1 MTSTYATP
9 AVSVPAPRARR
20 GTSHRLLRS
29 FRKNPLGM
37 LSATYLVAVV
47 VAAILAPA
55 IAPYNPVETDVV
67 HRLIPP
73 IWTSGDVSHLLG
85 TDQLGRDILSR
96 IIHGAR
102 ISLVTG
108 LASVLIQSTVGMLCG
123 LFAGYYRRIDNVL
136 MRIADVQ
143 LSIPFLILALAVI
156 TVLGPGLNNVILVLG
171 LTGWVGY
178 ARVIR
183 GQVLSIRERE
193 FTEAA
198 RALGASNTRII
209 FRHIMPNVFAAGMV
223 IGTLQTASM
232 ITAEASLSY
241 LGLGVQ
247 PPTPAWGVM
256 VADGRDLIAL
266 AWWVATLPGLA
277 ILVTVVAI
285 NLLGDWLRE
294 ALDPRLKLT

>member
-1 MTSTYATP
+1 
-9 AVSVPAPRARR
+9 
-20 GTSHRLLRS
+20 
-29 FRKNPLGM
+29 
-37 LSATYLVAVV
+37 
-47 VAAILAPA
+47 
-55 IAPYNPVETDVV
+55 
-67 HRLIPP
+67 
-73 IWTSGDVSHLLG
+73 
-85 TDQLGRDILSR
+85 
-96 IIHGAR
+96 
-102 ISLVTG
+102 
-108 LASVLIQSTVGMLCG
+108 MLCG

-136 MRIADVQ
+136 MRIADIQ

-198 RALGASNTRII
+198 RTLGASNTRII

-223 IGTLQTASM
+223 IGTLQTAAM

>member
-1 MTSTYATP
+1 MSSAYETP
-9 AVSVPAPRARR
+9 AISMPLLGARRTAPR
-20 GTSHRLLRS
+20 RLRALR
-29 FRKNPLGM
+29 KHPVGVI
-37 LSATYLVAVV
+37 SALYLVLV
-47 VAAILAPA
+47 VAVAILAPV
-55 IAPYNPVETDVV
+55 IAPYNPVETDVI

-73 IWTSGDVSHLLG
+73 VWTSGDTSHLLG

-96 IIHGAR
+96 IIHGAPV
-102 ISLVTG
+102 SLAIGV
-108 LASVLIQSTVGMLCG
+108 ASVMIQSTVGMLCG
-123 LFAGYYRRIDNVL
+123 LLAGYYGRVDNVL
-136 MRIADVQ
+136 MRIADIQ

-156 TVLGPGLNNVILVLG
+156 TVLGPGLNNLILVLG
-171 LTGWVGY
+171 ITGWVSY

-183 GQVLSIRERE
+183 GQVLTMRERE
-193 FTEAA
+193 FIEAA
-198 RALGASNTRII
+198 RTIGASNARII

-223 IGTLQTASM
+223 IGTLQTAAM
-232 ITAEASLSY
+232 ITAEAALSY

-277 ILVTVVAI
+277 ILLTVVAI

-294 ALDPRLKLT
+294 VLDPRLKLT